1 MKQKAIVIGAG
12 FSGLSSAA
20 YLAKAG
26 YQVTILE
33 KHNSPGGRARKF
45 SEAGFTF
52 DMGPSWYWMP
62 DVFDSFFNDFGK
74 NVSDFYEL
82 ERLDPSYRIYFGEE
96 EYVDLS
102 ASMPKL
108 VDWFESQEVGAGEK
122 LKNFL
127 KDAQYKYE
135 IGIQELVKKPGQSL
149 LEFADIR
156 VVKGLFQLNLFSSIK
171 SFIRK
176 SFSNPKLIEILEFPI
191 LFLGAMPKNTPAL
204 YSLMN
209 YADMSLGTW
218 FPKGG
223 MHEIVTAMVSVCS
236 ELGVEFAFNQDVQ
249 SFEYESNEVK
259 SVVTDSDTFYA
270 DVVVASADYHH
281 IDKKVLDPKYSNY
294 SDKYWDKRK
303 MAPSSLLYYVGLD
316 KKLEGALHHNL
327 FFDADFEM
335 HAKSLYETESWPED
349 PLFYLSVTSKTDP
362 TTAPEKGENL
372 FILIPSAPGLKDSQ
386 EIKDHYFNLV
396 IKRIEKHFKT
406 SIAESIVYRK
416 DFAYSEFIS
425 EYNSFKGNA
434 YGLANT
440 LDQTAILKPSIKNK
454 KLHNLYFTG
463 QLTTPGPGVPPSLIS
478 GQVVANQ
485 IIKEHRSIYES
496 IV

>member
-1 MKQKAIVIGAG
+1 MKPKAIVIGAG

-26 YQVTILE
+26 YQVTLLE
-33 KHNSPGGRARKF
+33 KHDSPGGRARKF

-74 NVSDFYEL
+74 KVSDYYEL
-82 ERLDPSYRIYFGEE
+82 ERLDPSYRIYFSEGD
-96 EYVDLS
+96 YVDLS

-108 VDWFESQEVGAGEK
+108 LAWFESQEAGAGKK
-122 LKNFL
+122 LENFL

-135 IGIQELVKKPGQSL
+135 IGIKELVKKPGQSL
-149 LEFADIR
+149 LEFADLR

-209 YADMSLGTW
+209 YADMALGTW

-223 MHEIVTAMVSVCS
+223 MNEIVTAMVSVCGD
-236 ELGVEFAFNQDVQ
+236 LGVEFKLNQDVQ
-249 SFEYESNEVK
+249 SFEYESNEIK
-259 SVVTDSDTFYA
+259 SVVTKTDVFSA
-270 DVVVASADYHH
+270 DVVIASADYHH
-281 IDKKVLDPKYSNY
+281 IDKGVLEPQYANY
-294 SDKYWDKRK
+294 SDKYWEQRK
-303 MAPSSLLYYVGLD
+303 MAPSSLLYYVGID

-327 FFDADFEM
+327 FFDADFDK
-335 HAKSLYETESWPED
+335 HAQSLYETNSWPED

-362 TTAPEKGENL
+362 TTAPQHGENL

-396 IKRIEKHFKT
+396 IKRLEKHFNT
-406 SIAESIVYRK
+406 SLVDRIVYRK

-454 KLHNLYFTG
+454 KLHNLYYTG

-485 IIKEHRSIYES
+485 IIKEHLSTYES